1 MEEAGYDIETQYHV
15 LAFHRRYIIP
25 RLGPV
30 RQSKETSMKWRSL
43 MTDDFSPMEY
53 SWNWETSKSAPNIRY
68 SIEAIG
74 QLAGSKADPVNQ
86 TSSLELCQEI
96 AKYSP
101 KTDWTLF
108 QTLKDAL
115 YDKNVSVPE
124 NNVEN
129 PERSSSTS
137 IMMAFE
143 LGSSI
148 ATKAYFFPLKA
159 EQHGISRLDL
169 LKETMNQL
177 RSDTIPLGGFDELLQ
192 FMQTP
197 QGLKLDIICMAIDCV
212 SPEQS
217 RYKIYLRSPE
227 TSFERVCDMMSL
239 GGRTGALTGVARQ
252 NLKDIWRLTLGLD
265 KDFDENIEL
274 PSETHETAGVLY
286 YFDIKAG
293 NEMPKPKL
301 YVPVRHYAQNDL
313 AVAQGLGEYLHSRK
327 LDKYFPNYMRALESS
342 CDHRQLNEGTGFQT
356 YLGVG
361 IEKDGSLTLCSYLN
375 GEVYHPRRWS

>member
-1 MEEAGYDIETQYHV
+1 MEEAGYDIESQYHV

-30 RQSKETSMKWRSL
+30 RQSKEAPMKWRSL

-53 SWNWETSKSAPNIRY
+53 SWNWDTPKSAPKIRY

-74 QLAGSKADPVNQ
+74 QFAGSTVDPVNQ
-86 TSSLELCQEI
+86 TSSLELCREI
-96 AKYSP
+96 ASYSP

-108 QTLKDAL
+108 QTLQEAL
-115 YDKNVSVPE
+115 YDKSIGVHQIG
-124 NNVEN
+124 VEP

-137 IMMAFE
+137 IMLAFE

-159 EQHGISRLDL
+159 EQRGISRLTL

-177 RSDTIPLGGFDELLQ
+177 RSDTIPLNGFDQLLQ
-192 FMQTP
+192 FMQTT
-197 QGLKLDIICMAIDCV
+197 QGLKLGIICIAIDCV

-217 RYKIYLRSPE
+217 RYKIYVRSPD

-239 GGRTGALTGVARQ
+239 GGRIDALTAVARQ
-252 NLKDIWRLTLGLD
+252 NLKDLWRLTLGLD
-265 KDFDENIEL
+265 EHFDENIEL
-274 PSETHETAGVLY
+274 PSESHETAGVLY

-301 YVPVRHYAQNDL
+301 YVPVRHYAPNDL
-313 AVAQGLGEYLHSRK
+313 AVARGLGEYLHSRNV
-327 LDKYFPNYMRALESS
+327 DRYFPNYMRALEVS
-342 CDHRQLNEGTGFQT
+342 CDHRQLSKGSGFQT
-356 YLGVG
+356 YIGVG
-361 IEKDGSLTLCSYLN
+361 IEKDGSLALCSYLN